1 VFDDSGRFVL
11 PPVPGPPAAPDRAFV
26 FWVILGLLLLL
37 AVLLVLLGVVL
48 VGYKRWLD
56 RDARHKARVEAQLG
70 RMTEV
75 LEHLAECRTDSAI
88 TVPRPPG
95 STPPRP

>member
-11 PPVPGPPAAPDRAFV
+11 PPAPAPPAPDSAFV
-26 FWVILGLLLLL
+26 FWVVLGLLLLL

-48 VGYKRWLD
+48 GGYKRWLD

-75 LEHLAECRTDSAI
+75 LERLAECRTDSAI

-95 STPPRP
+95 NIPPRP